1 MSLYQPFLLWE
12 MMWSKGC
19 GLCRLWSLGPGGAVK
34 RLVDNNAHLSKHP
47 LSSNLVHSYGNN
59 KVEKAITLVD
69 KLKYIC
75 LKYLDKLTKE

>member
-1 MSLYQPFLLWE
+1 M
-12 MMWSKGC
+12 
-19 GLCRLWSLGPGGAVK
+19 K